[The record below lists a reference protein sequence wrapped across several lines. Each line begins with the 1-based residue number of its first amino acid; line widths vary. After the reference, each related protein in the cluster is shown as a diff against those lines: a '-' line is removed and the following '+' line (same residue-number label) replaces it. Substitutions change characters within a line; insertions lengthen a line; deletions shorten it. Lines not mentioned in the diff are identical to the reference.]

1 MSSASIGRIN
11 HPFSTSVQKNFATTR
26 IPFVLKT
33 GLQDGDTEMSG
44 NGASR
49 AVIDSYGKPLTS
61 DMLPPAD
68 TVRWVSRRKA
78 QVVCAVRGDLISRQE
93 ACDRY
98 GISDDELSTWEKLLD
113 DHGPKALRV
122 TRTQVYREATTRQT
136 RQ

>member
-11 HPFSTSVQKNFATTR
+11 HPFSTSVQKNFAPTR

-44 NGASR
+44 DSANR
-49 AVIDSYGKPLTS
+49 TVIDPYGKPLTS

-68 TVRWVSRRKA
+68 TVRWVPRLKA
-78 QVVCAVRGDLISRQE
+78 QVVCAVRGALITRQE

-98 GISDDELSTWEKLLD
+98 SISNDELSSWEKLLD
-113 DHGPKALRV
+113 DHGTKALRV
-122 TRTQVYREATTRQT
+122 TKTQHYRQATSGQT